1 MCRPAFCS
9 RCVPAWF
16 AGFFPLFCILHPGAC
31 RAGEDADSI
40 KDLLQ
45 KNFYSDGAR
54 SKEFV
59 DALYRM
65 AHEQGDDDLLAE
77 AIYWDALI
85 EYAQSNSE
93 TAMVTRIDSLLQ
105 LPRIASSPYRKMLLN
120 HSLSMANIA
129 QGDFPEA
136 FRNAHQAYL
145 LAREGKDSSMIAIT
159 ASSLGNIGQYLQDY
173 KLSDSYYQTAIR
185 FLRPGSANMDR
196 ILINRSR
203 LKFLQQD

>member
-1 MCRPAFCS
+1 
-9 RCVPAWF
+9 
-16 AGFFPLFCILHPGAC
+16 
-31 RAGEDADSI
+31 
-40 KDLLQ
+40 
-45 KNFYSDGAR
+45 
-54 SKEFV
+54 
-59 DALYRM
+59 
-65 AHEQGDDDLLAE
+65 
-77 AIYWDALI
+77 
-85 EYAQSNSE
+85 
-93 TAMVTRIDSLLQ
+93 MVTRIDSLLQ
-105 LPRIASSPYRKMLLN
+105 LPQIASSPYRKMLLN

-185 FLRPGSANMDR
+185 FLRPGSANMDW

-203 LKFLQQD
+203 LKFLQQDWDSAILLLNAAMPGLRAGKDSSTLAIAYINLGS